1 MLVFEEEMGKGDWIL
16 LVSIRTNSLNSYIIL
31 LKNKPLTGDFP
42 GCPIV
47 KTSPSDA
54 EGEGS
59 VPGWG
64 AETPHASQ
72 PKKPKHIKQEQ
83 YCNKFNKD
91 FLKNGP
97 HQKKKKKTHKTL
109 EIKPLGKKS
118 FLLKVL
124 RICGI

>member
-59 VPGWG
+59 VAGWG

-83 YCNKFNKD
+83 YCNKFNKE
-91 FLKNGP
+91 
-97 HQKKKKKTHKTL
+97 HKTL
-109 EIKPLGKKS
+109 EINP
-118 FLLKVL
+118 
-124 RICGI
+124 